1 MTDEEYREF
10 WQRFLGR
17 YPDFSPTVEQ
27 TKDWHRELRNKDA
40 NLVESAV
47 ATVVTEKSSNIPRLP
62 WFINAYYKIR
72 NERMRNKQQEQGDT
86 HTDKSNESFEIILRE
101 RQAHIKQLQETSLD
115 DLRRGTATVLEKYS
129 QLNTPR
135 DANVA
140 EWSTWLR
147 ACVWNEL
154 YGGSK

>member
-1 MTDEEYREF
+1 MTDTEYREF

-27 TKDWHRELRNKDA
+27 TKDWHRELRNKDSA
-40 NLVESAV
+40 MVEAAV
-47 ATVVTEKSSNIPRLP
+47 ATVITEKSSNIPRLP
-62 WFINAYYKIR
+62 WFISAYYKIR
-72 NERMRNKQQEQGDT
+72 NDRIRSEQRKGDT
-86 HTDKSNESFEIILRE
+86 LSDKSNSRYEDILAE
-101 RQAHIKQLQETSLD
+101 RQVHIEQLRQTSLD
-115 DLRRGTATVLEKYS
+115 DLRRGTATVLQQYS

-140 EWSTWLR
+140 EWSAWLR

-154 YGGSK
+154 YGGNK

>member
-17 YPDFSPTVEQ
+17 YPDFSPTDEQ
-27 TKDWHRELRNKDA
+27 TKDWYRELRHKDA
-40 NLVESAV
+40 SIMEAAV

-62 WFINAYYKIR
+62 WFLSAYYKIR
-72 NERMRNKQQEQGDT
+72 DDRMRSEQKKGDT
-86 HTDKSNESFEIILRE
+86 HSDKSDRTYEDILAE
-101 RQAHIKQLQETSLD
+101 RQVHIKQLQGTSLD
-115 DLRRGTATVLEKYS
+115 DLRRGTATVLQKYS